1 MKRKSELRKFS
12 LDNYPSSVSNPVTF
26 LSSFLFI
33 LQVSFFILVFSLLSH
48 DDFFPSM
55 SNESPSKDS
64 DPDDIITGQQIFYR
78 KIEGEMKAKDP
89 KVMFADVAAKVDQ
102 EWRNLSKEEKKVFK
116 DEASQRNNRL
126 LEKETRR
133 IPVDESDVVT
143 IDDSEEEDAQ
153 ERQGEDLVW
162 EDDET
167 STCSRKKSVKK
178 IPVLQIKRCIRLGC
192 PNSVKPDPDWDE
204 EFCSEK
210 CVVSHVKKV
219 FNSWKGNRI
228 SSSNSS

>member
-1 MKRKSELRKFS
+1 
-12 LDNYPSSVSNPVTF
+12 
-26 LSSFLFI
+26 
-33 LQVSFFILVFSLLSH
+33 
-48 DDFFPSM
+48 M

-102 EWRNLSKEEKKVFK
+102 EWRNLSKEEKKVYK
-116 DEASQRNNRL
+116 DQASQRNNRL

-143 IDDSEEEDAQ
+143 IDDSDEEE

-167 STCSRKKSVKK
+167 SRKKSTKK
-178 IPVLQIKRCIRLGC
+178 IPLPEIKRCIRLGC
-192 PNSVKPDPDWDE
+192 PNSVKLDPDWDE

>member
-1 MKRKSELRKFS
+1 
-12 LDNYPSSVSNPVTF
+12 
-26 LSSFLFI
+26 
-33 LQVSFFILVFSLLSH
+33 
-48 DDFFPSM
+48 M

-89 KVMFADVAAKVDQ
+89 EVLFADVAARVDQ
-102 EWRNLSKEEKKVFK
+102 EWRSLSKEEKKVYK
-116 DEASQRNNRL
+116 DEASERNSRL

-143 IDDSEEEDAQ
+143 IDDSEEE
-153 ERQGEDLVW
+153 EGQGEDLVW
-162 EDDET
+162 NDE
-167 STCSRKKSVKK
+167 TCSRKKT
-178 IPVLQIKRCIRLGC
+178 PLPEIKRCIRLGC
-192 PNSVKPDPDWDE
+192 PNTVKLDPDWDE

-219 FNSWKGNRI
+219 FDNWKGNRI
-228 SSSNSS
+228 SSSNNS